1 MIKNLVNFKDERA
14 FCDYKIIV
22 PGQPVRIP
30 YVDCVIGEV
39 IDDVI
44 NYVIHYIMLTSYFQ
58 PIHVH
63 KLVLAAASTYFK
75 RVLES
80 GMQEAISGEIHMKEI
95 SYETVQILVNFSYG
109 QVIIYS
115 L

>member
-22 PGQPVRIP
+22 PGQPVRISN
-30 YVDCVIGEV
+30 VDGVIGEV

-44 NYVIHYIMLTSYFQ
+44 NYVMLTSYFQ

-109 QVIIYS
+109 QVIIYR